1 MKHEK
6 FEERCAAYSLGILE
20 EKDQRGFEQ
29 HLRQGCSACEANL
42 KELRNLVNSLTLLAE
57 PVNPRADIKD
67 KILRDAA
74 RQTRAR
80 QNGRHIGEQK
90 PFLFI
95 RKNAGDWQTVAS
107 GVAAKILYA
116 DAGRGVTTMLVRMA
130 PGSTFASHT
139 HHGAEELY
147 MLEGECLCQ
156 GERLYAGDYHRAES
170 GSTHGVTSTENG
182 CLMLVIS
189 PEIEIVV

>member
-1 MKHEK
+1 MNHER
-6 FEERCAAYSLGILE
+6 FEEQYAAYSLGILE
-20 EKDQRGFEQ
+20 EKDRSAFEQ
-29 HLRQGCSACEANL
+29 HLRLGCSACEANL
-42 KELRNLVNSLTLLAE
+42 KELHKLVNSLTLLAE
-57 PVNPRADIKD
+57 PVNPRSEIKD
-67 KILRDAA
+67 KIFRDAA

-80 QNGRHIGEQK
+80 QNGRHIVEQK

-95 RKNAGDWQTVAS
+95 RKNAGDWQTVAA

-130 PGSTFASHT
+130 PGSTFSSHT

-147 MLEGECLCQ
+147 LLEGDCLCQ

-170 GSTHGVTSTENG
+170 GSTHGVTATENG
-182 CLMLVIS
+182 CLMLVSS